1 MEKNA
6 VSLVVAFIM
15 TCLVFIIIVSS
26 REISRLNAAL
36 ELKDEYADSVRM
48 ELEIEEF
55 EKNRYINIIE
65 QLSTSD
71 CADVK
76 KIIHGK

>member
-1 MEKNA
+1 MERNA
-6 VSLVVAFIM
+6 VSLLVAFIM

-26 REISRLNAAL
+26 REISRLNAAI
-36 ELKDEYADSVRM
+36 ELKNEYADSVRM

-55 EKNRYINIIE
+55 EKGRYINIIE

-71 CADVK
+71 CSDVK